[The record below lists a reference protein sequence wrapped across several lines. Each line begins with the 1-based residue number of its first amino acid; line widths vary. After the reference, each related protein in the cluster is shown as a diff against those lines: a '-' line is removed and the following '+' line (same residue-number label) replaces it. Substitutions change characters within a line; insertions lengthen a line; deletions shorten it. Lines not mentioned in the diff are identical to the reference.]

1 MDRNLVTNY
10 GFLLI
15 VSLSMAVLLALAT
28 PFGDYIGESYV
39 AYIKMAKKNM
49 DNEINHGYEDN
60 MEYFDDMIGVT
71 KLDSSTLEN
80 VKIRVS
86 NNRWPYIETKPL
98 HGSQRVIL
106 KNEEGVIIQ
115 IQVYL
120 NKELE
125 QLIMSFGADLEVIE
139 PKTLRDALFD
149 NFKKAYANYL

>member
-1 MDRNLVTNY
+1 
-10 GFLLI
+10 
-15 VSLSMAVLLALAT
+15 
-28 PFGDYIGESYV
+28 
-39 AYIKMAKKNM
+39 
-49 DNEINHGYEDN
+49 
-60 MEYFDDMIGVT
+60 MIGVT

-125 QLIMSFGADLEVIE
+125 QLIMSFGSDLEVIE
-139 PKTLRDALFD
+139 PKT
-149 NFKKAYANYL
+149 